1 MTRSTI
7 PIDSDSRFVESVDKS
22 NAIGEKLASAI
33 PEACVQP
40 SLASG
45 LAGMTVSWSRY
56 VEPNFSMGS
65 LGRWYLVPAPLVI
78 AGLGGCKRHC
88 ISHDCRHRPFSR
100 NRKVDFPIRQILSH
114 AFALPGSHVPTPA
127 QSPAWPNYPG
137 IVRAE
142 KPNLCKVSGIRRR
155 CRSYD
160 LISGSYPTR
169 PMPRIDPVEGG
180 HA

>member
-22 NAIGEKLASAI
+22 NAIGEKHASAT

-45 LAGMTVSWSRY
+45 LTGRTVSWSRY
-56 VEPNFSMGS
+56 IGPIFSVG
-65 LGRWYLVPAPLVI
+65 LLRRWYLVPAPLAI

-88 ISHDCRHRPFSR
+88 ISRDCRHGPFSR
-100 NRKVDFPIRQILSH
+100 NCKVDFPMRQILSD

-127 QSPAWPNYPG
+127 QSQAWPNYRG
-137 IVRAE
+137 IGRAE
-142 KPNLCKVSGIRRR
+142 KPNLCEVSGIRRR

-180 HA
+180 HV